1 MKGSLCK
8 LWDRMSLGSYIPHQ
22 ILGRACQIRA
32 CLTIDDRYHVANRS
46 WRNRRPGHE

>member
-22 ILGRACQIRA
+22 LLGYVHARSVLASQSMTAITS
-32 CLTIDDRYHVANRS
+32 LIDH
-46 WRNRRPGHE
+46 